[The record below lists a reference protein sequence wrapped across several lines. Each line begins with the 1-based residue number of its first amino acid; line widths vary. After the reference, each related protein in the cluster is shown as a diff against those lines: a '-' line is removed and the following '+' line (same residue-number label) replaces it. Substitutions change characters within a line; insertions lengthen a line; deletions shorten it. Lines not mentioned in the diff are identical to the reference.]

1 MTKTDLIRAIAEKH
15 DLPVSL
21 TGQIIDSALQR
32 ISETLEH
39 GEVVR
44 LRGFGNFTTKNRPPR
59 KGRNLKTGLAI
70 HIPEKRVVAFKP
82 GARLNSGVERAG
94 HLQSEIENLVLD
106 LEEVVGIVPAQEKP
120 SEPDHQSLLLSH
132 LSDLQVN
139 TTFLWRRLKGLKLG
153 ETTVSCEVRDMTF
166 TSVLESLNF
175 LSESKLFKFD
185 AEKIYNNSGEDVLNL
200 RLYQISP
207 KLRKYVQQLI
217 SAP

>member
-15 DLPVSL
+15 DLSVSVS
-21 TGQIIDSALQR
+21 GQIIDSALQM
-32 ISETLEH
+32 ISESLEH
-39 GEVVR
+39 GEAVR
-44 LRGFGNFTTKNRPPR
+44 LRGFGNFTTRNRPPR
-59 KGRNLKTGLAI
+59 KGRSLKTGLAI
-70 HIPEKRVVAFKP
+70 HIPEKRVVTFKP

-106 LEEVVGIVPAQEKP
+106 LEEVVGIGSTREKA
-120 SEPDHQSLLLSH
+120 SKPDHMSLLLSH
-132 LSDLQVN
+132 LSDVQVN

-166 TSVLESLNF
+166 MSVVENLNF

-185 AEKIYNNSGEDVLNL
+185 TEKIYNNGGEDILNL

-207 KLRKYVQQLI
+207 ELREYVQQLI
-217 SAP
+217 TAD